1 MPQIQV
7 TTTDLTY
14 AGRTIGAAV
23 ITISREGQ
31 EGPGTSD
38 LVDVRVELEL
48 PAASAEAPG
57 TLHPELQFGSRVNVF
72 GADLDANW
80 SDVPGKVARRASY
93 SGTDYTTLFSQADS
107 YATTELGKL
116 STALADRQAA
126 LDAAG

>member
-1 MPQIQV
+1 MAQIQV

-23 ITISREGQ
+23 VTINREGQ
-31 EGPGTSD
+31 ESPATSD
-38 LVDVRVELEL
+38 LVDVQVELEL
-48 PAASAEAPG
+48 PPASADAPG
-57 TLHPELQFGSRVNVF
+57 TLHPELQFGSRVQVF

-80 SDVPGKVARRASY
+80 SEVPGKVARHASY
-93 SGTDYTTLFSQADS
+93 SGTDYTTLFTQADS

-116 STALADRQAA
+116 TTALTDRQAA